1 MYKENDSAIRIS
13 SSNERSKSHLGTILA
28 PSPAKSITT
37 SKTESKTTSLSTT
50 STTTSSTSSTTTT
63 STSRKTTEKPQ
74 KISTKS
80 NILSPDQDGIHAPV
94 TTNSNNNSDIILD
107 ENPGVIEIRST
118 ISTSFIAS
126 TTSTFLSSD
135 LISTNEMTIMNA
147 TGVSFTGSMVEPT
160 QRLTTKETTTK
171 TTISPTTGTMKDWYL
186 TPLVRR
192 KGKEAW
198 TGAWPSTKE
207 LPKNQRRDT
216 ACPFTYKNETRHR
229 IKKWPDIIGIGAPK
243 CGTGKLYSLIPKTN
257 DPSLELICELNDL

>member
-1 MYKENDSAIRIS
+1 MYEENNSAISIS
-13 SSNERSKSHLGTILA
+13 SSNERSKAHLGTILS
-28 PSPAKSITT
+28 PSSAKSIET
-37 SKTESKTTSLSTT
+37 SNTESKTTSLSTT
-50 STTTSSTSSTTTT
+50 STTTSSTSFTTTT

-80 NILSPDQDGIHAPV
+80 NNSSTDQDGILHAPAPK
-94 TTNSNNNSDIILD
+94 NSNNISDIILD
-107 ENPGVIEIRST
+107 SGIIEITST
-118 ISTSFIAS
+118 MSTSSIAA

-147 TGVSFTGSMVEPT
+147 TGVSFTGSIVEPT
-160 QRLTTKETTTK
+160 QRLTTQETTTK

-186 TPLVRR
+186 TPLVKR
-192 KGKEAW
+192 KGKEVW

-207 LPKNQRRDT
+207 LPINQRRDT

-243 CGTGKLYSLIPKTN
+243 CGTGKLYSLIPETY
-257 DPSLELICELNDL
+257 DPS